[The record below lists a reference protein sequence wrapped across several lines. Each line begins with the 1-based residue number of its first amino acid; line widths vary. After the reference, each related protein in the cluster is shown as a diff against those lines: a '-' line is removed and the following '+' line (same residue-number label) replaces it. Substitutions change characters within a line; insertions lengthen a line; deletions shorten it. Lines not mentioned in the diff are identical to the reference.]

1 MGKSSADAAGM
12 NAGHPWPASLL
23 DVRARLAALVRAHPR
38 LTAVFA
44 VGIIARAI
52 LVPITHGQDFVLWD
66 LASKATLAGIN
77 VYAHHPAYA
86 GGPYA
91 YPPLFLYLELPMQW
105 ISLHTGV
112 SFTFTG
118 KLPIMLG
125 DLLTAVVLAAAMS
138 RQGRGD
144 RGQAMAT
151 GLFFLNPLV
160 LYNGAFYGR
169 FDSVCIGLF
178 ALAVYLYGTHPH
190 GAGAQSAHEH
200 PVSPQRV
207 RRAAGWGAAAAFA
220 LAVAAKT
227 FPLVIL
233 PRLLLRERI
242 TAVRV
247 AISGAAIV
255 GGLSAPYLLTSP
267 GPFLTDLTHNFGVLG
282 GSLSWQVVFRH
293 VLPLGTQV
301 ELSEWLLLV
310 FVVIAVALSRVD
322 DLAICAAAAT
332 LLFIVFS
339 KVVVEQYLIWPLPFL
354 IILAVNRRSRVAA
367 VLIAALTA
375 VGMLV
380 NPYIHPFG
388 RQPAAINVL
397 LAVLIVA
404 GVVRLIL
411 QQGAHRAV
419 GDATSPA

>member
-1 MGKSSADAAGM
+1 VAPVARDAA
-12 NAGHPWPASLL
+12 AGIMGVPMEKRERRTRLVPLIRRHPW
-23 DVRARLAALVRAHPR
+23 LAAL
-38 LTAVFA
+38 FA
-44 VGIIARAI
+44 IGLVARAV
-52 LVPITHGQDFVLWD
+52 LLPITHGQDFVVWD
-66 LASKATLAGIN
+66 LASRATLAGTNI
-77 VYAHHPAYA
+77 YAHHPAYP
-86 GGPYA
+86 GGPYT
-91 YPPLFLYLELPMQW
+91 YTPLFLYLELPMQW
-105 ISLHTGV
+105 ISLHAGV
-112 SFTFTG
+112 PFTIMG

-125 DLLTAVVLAAAMS
+125 DVLTAAVLVAAMR

-144 RGQAMAT
+144 RLQAVAA

-339 KVVVEQYLIWPLPFL
+339 KVVVEQYLIWPPFL